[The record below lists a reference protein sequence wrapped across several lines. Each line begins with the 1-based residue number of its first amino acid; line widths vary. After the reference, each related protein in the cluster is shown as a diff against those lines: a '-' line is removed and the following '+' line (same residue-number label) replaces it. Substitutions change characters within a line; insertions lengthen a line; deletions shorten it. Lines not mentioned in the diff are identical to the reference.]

1 MHGSTASSQ
10 SSSFGFQTP
19 IQPSN
24 PVTQVAQLKPANPAA
39 LCKEFSAQSLVSSLA
54 QSSLASSYPSTPEP
68 LLTLLPLPIHLR
80 VSQDKDQGSIPYRVS
95 HCSDQVVRIKVRAW
109 NTPHALHCKTLGVI
123 VHSEPS
129 ADPSESAKTSEL
141 SQIHRRRIT
150 ILPSYLHPRH
160 RPLPPLSL
168 PSTTI
173 GGNIVSFDNI
183 AVAVAVIGRALDEA
197 RLPT

>member
-1 MHGSTASSQ
+1 MHRSTASSQ

-54 QSSLASSYPSTPEP
+54 QSSLASSYPSTPEQ
-68 LLTLLPLPIHLR
+68 LFTLLPLPIHLR

-109 NTPHALHCKTLGVI
+109 NTPHAFHCKTLGVI
-123 VHSEPS
+123 VHSSLARIHPKAQRQANYLRYTAGESPS
-129 ADPSESAKTSEL
+129 FLLTSILDTAHCLL
-141 SQIHRRRIT
+141 S
-150 ILPSYLHPRH
+150 LCP
-160 RPLPPLSL
+160 PPL
-168 PSTTI
+168 
-173 GGNIVSFDNI
+173 
-183 AVAVAVIGRALDEA
+183 
-197 RLPT
+197 